1 MARTLD
7 VNKHQEK
14 SRQILEAAG
23 RCFVRD
29 GFRGA
34 STTDICK
41 EAKISPGHLYH
52 YFPSKEA
59 IVEAL
64 AEDRLQSIATTFA
77 TVAEEEDIL
86 EALLSRIHEGFAKTY
101 RPNVLFNV
109 EMLAE
114 ASRNPSIAKILQR
127 YTQRMRDLLADRLRQ
142 GQRRGQIDQMLDPTL
157 VATILLGVV
166 DGVRGMAIKDPSL
179 NAAMTVELL
188 KNWISGFV
196 SAHHEQNS
204 SQDRPK
210 KRAGKPSH

>member
-1 MARTLD
+1 MGRTLD
-7 VNKHQEK
+7 VDKHREK
-14 SRQILEAAG
+14 SQQILDAAW

-34 STTDICK
+34 STTDICR

-64 AEDRLQSIATTFA
+64 IEKSLQSIASHFDGIA
-77 TVAEEEDIL
+77 QEEDVIQS
-86 EALLSRIHEGFAKTY
+86 LLSKVHEGFGKPY
-101 RPNVLFNV
+101 RPNMLLNI

-127 YTQRMRDLLADRLRQ
+127 YTQRMRSLLADRLRD
-142 GQRRGQIDQMLDPTL
+142 GQERGQVDRQLDPDL
-157 VATILLGVV
+157 AATILIGLV

-179 NAAMTVELL
+179 DTAKTVELL
-188 KNWISGFV
+188 KSLMTRLVAPEASKNAPSD
-196 SAHHEQNS
+196 Q
-204 SQDRPK
+204 PK
-210 KRAGKPSH
+210 KRVLNVR

>member
-1 MARTLD
+1 MGRTLD
-7 VNKHQEK
+7 LAKHQAK
-14 SRQILEAAG
+14 TQQILDAAW

-34 STTDICK
+34 STTDICR

-64 AEDRLQSIATTFA
+64 TENSLQSIASHFDGIA
-77 TVAEEEDIL
+77 HEEDVVKS
-86 EALLSRIHEGFAKTY
+86 LLSRLHEGFGKPY
-101 RPNVLFNV
+101 RPSMLLNI

-127 YTQRMRDLLADRLRQ
+127 YTQRMRGLLADRLRD
-142 GQRRGQIDQMLDPTL
+142 GQKRGQVDRQLDPDL
-157 VATILLGVV
+157 AATILIGLV

-179 NAAMTVELL
+179 DTAKTVELL
-188 KNWISGFV
+188 KSLMSRLIAPCPAKNAALDQS
-196 SAHHEQNS
+196 
-204 SQDRPK
+204 
-210 KRAGKPSH
+210 KRRVVKTR